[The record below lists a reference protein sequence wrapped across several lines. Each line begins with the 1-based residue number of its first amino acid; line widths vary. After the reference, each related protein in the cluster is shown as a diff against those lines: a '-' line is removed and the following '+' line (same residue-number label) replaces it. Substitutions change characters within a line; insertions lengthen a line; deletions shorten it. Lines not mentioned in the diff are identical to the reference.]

1 VAAFVALF
9 SRVWF
14 LQVLAAE
21 DFRVLA
27 KENRVRIVQSEP
39 TRGRILDRNG
49 FVLVDNRFSPS
60 VTVDR
65 EILETPVK
73 KRAVFR
79 RLSELLK
86 IDVKELDRRLKDVTV
101 SPYKPVAVANDVPK
115 RVVNFIDQ
123 NDEDFIGVE
132 IETRPVRFYP
142 QGEWAAQILGYVGE
156 VTEEQLKD
164 DYFKNAR
171 PRYRPGDIVGRSGL
185 ERSYDRQLRGTPS
198 LTRLVVNSSGKRVG
212 GETDVI
218 QKEEPGQDLVTT
230 LDIRIQRLAEQAI
243 ASGIEAN
250 RGAGYRATDGAAVVM
265 DPNTGG
271 VVAMASYPTFDPKI
285 LSDGLQTKEYN
296 RLGFRTKEVPE
307 DDALINR
314 TIGVAY
320 SPGSTFKLATA
331 QAALGLGVATTSTY
345 LPCPGSLTLGEG
357 TGAVAFPNWTSAD
370 FGTMGFS
377 RSLEVSCDTFYYQ
390 LGWDMEERWG
400 AANGDGSE
408 RFQDFLRLL
417 GFDEPTGVDLPGEI
431 GGTVPDERWLE
442 ELCVALGDTSE
453 LCSTWLPGYSVNMA
467 IGQGDLIATPLQ
479 MAVNYASVLNGG
491 RILRPRVGDHFGE
504 PPSDRSE
511 PESLPSVD
519 PLVETTATPSPTAT
533 ASPSPTAS
541 SSASPTASPSPTASA
556 TPETGA
562 EARTN
567 LDDEKVTGRIK
578 TKTVERLP
586 LDEVEMSMLRQGLE
600 DVVMGP
606 EGTAAGAFAGF
617 PLDQF
622 PVAGKTGT
630 AQIGETDYNRA
641 WFVSYAP
648 ADDPQYVVAV
658 YLNYAG
664 HGGESAA
671 PVARE
676 IFEGIF
682 NLDADTGDVLLGQDA
697 SG

>member
-14 LQVLAAE
+14 LQVLASE

-39 TRGRILDRNG
+39 ERGRILDRNG
-49 FVLVDNRFSPS
+49 FVLVDNRSTPS

-86 IDVKELDRRLKDVTV
+86 VDVKELNRRLKDVTV
-101 SPYKPVAVANDVPK
+101 SPYKPVAVANDVPT
-115 RVVNFIDQ
+115 RAVNFIAQ
-123 NDEDFIGVE
+123 NNEDFIGVA
-132 IETRPVRFYP
+132 IEERPVRFYP
-142 QGEWAAQILGYVGE
+142 QGRWAAQILGYVGE
-156 VTEEQLKD
+156 VTEDQLKD
-164 DYFKNAR
+164 DYFKQAR
-171 PRYRPGDIVGRSGL
+171 PRYRAGDIVGRSGL

-198 LTRLVVNSSGKRVG
+198 LERLVVNSSGKRVG
-212 GETDVI
+212 GETDPI
-218 QKEEPGQDLVTT
+218 QEEEPGLDLVTT
-230 LDIRIQRLAEQAI
+230 LDVRIQKLAEEAL

-271 VVAMASYPTFDPKI
+271 VVAMASFPTYDPKI
-285 LSDGLQTKEYN
+285 LSDGLQTKEYQK
-296 RLGFRTKEVPE
+296 LGYRTKEVPE

-331 QAALGLGVATTSTY
+331 QAALGLDVASTSTY
-345 LPCPGSLTLGEG
+345 LPCPGALTLGE
-357 TGAVAFPNWTSAD
+357 TPFPNWTSAD
-370 FGTMGFS
+370 LGSMGFS
-377 RSLEVSCDTFYYQ
+377 KSLEVSCNTFYYQ
-390 LGWDMEERWG
+390 LGWNMEEEWG

-408 RFQDFLRLL
+408 RFQEFLRRLS
-417 GFDEPTGVDLPGEI
+417 FDEPTGVDLPGEI

-442 ELCVALGDTSE
+442 ELCVALGDAALDGCE
-453 LCSTWLPGYSVNMA
+453 TWLPGYSVNMA

-491 RILRPRVGDHFGE
+491 RILQPRIGDFFGE
-504 PPSDRSE
+504 PPVDRVA
-511 PESLPSVD
+511 PEALPPVD
-519 PLVETTATPSPTAT
+519 PLVETTA
-533 ASPSPTAS
+533 SPSPTVS
-541 SSASPTASPSPTASA
+541 PSASASASPVVAPTASPSSSPD
-556 TPETGA
+556 TGA
-562 EARTN
+562 EARAN
-567 LDDEKVTGRIK
+567 LEEEKIEGRVK

-586 LDEVEMSMLRQGLE
+586 LDEFEISILRQGLD
-600 DVVMGP
+600 DVVMGA
-606 EGTAAGAFAGF
+606 EGTAGGAFAGF

-622 PVAGKTGT
+622 PVGGKTGT
-630 AQIGETDYNRA
+630 AQIDETPYNRA

-682 NLDADTGDVLLGQDA
+682 NLDQSTGDVVLGQDA